1 MLYNLLCLRLSL
13 QEVIVGDDHLP
24 GIHQSCPDTSG
35 VHCAAD
41 DAGGEIFSVAD
52 DHGLAPVGK
61 FSEGADRIDEIF
73 QIVAETVDS
82 GAGVGEDFSIV
93 RNELCRQIQVA
104 LSELSEQFRSSFI
117 VLFLG
122 FVGNFV
128 QKVRDL

>member
-24 GIHQSCPDTSG
+24 GIHQSCPDASG

-41 DAGGEIFSVAD
+41 NIGREIFTVAD
-52 DHGLAPVGK
+52 DYGLAPFGELP
-61 FSEGADRIDEIF
+61 EGAYRIDEIF

-82 GAGVGEDFSIV
+82 CASVGEDFSIV